1 MRWEIFED
9 FKKKVFQ
16 RFSKKIVSRFGF
28 LKDWR
33 KVFMIVLNR
42 AKFFLFP
49 LKFSSFNLSGDKRNA
64 EATVAIRLWTTV
76 PSLSITKFST
86 SSRSHQSTRS

>member
-16 RFSKKIVSRFGF
+16 RFSEKSISRFDL

-33 KVFMIVLNR
+33 KVFMIVLNG
-42 AKFFLFP
+42 AKFVLFP
-49 LKFSSFNLSGDKRNA
+49 LKFSSLNLSDGKRNSGHKL
-64 EATVAIRLWTTV
+64 EW
-76 PSLSITKFST
+76 
-86 SSRSHQSTRS
+86 